1 MIFKRRR
8 WHYGFSIALHFCIF
22 AVVASKPICK
32 LYAQSSSAERT
43 PSLIVPQSDI
53 KSASSSVIDVHT
65 HFFVK
70 GKHDPELL
78 DRYVQMMDRN
88 RIAVSVSLDGQ
99 LGPQLDAHAAYLWT
113 KYPNRFAIF
122 ANIDFRGKGSEDNPA
137 SWACNQPSFVFDT
150 VETLRAEF
158 KKGRICGLKFF
169 KDFGLR
175 WRNGDGSLIQIDD
188 PRWDPIWD
196 TCGELGIP
204 VLMHTADPSAF
215 FHTADETNERI
226 VELRSRP
233 EWAFVGPEFP
243 SRESLHQARN
253 RVIAR
258 HPKTIFINAH
268 FGNDAENLTEL
279 AKWLDEFPNL
289 MIEFSSR
296 INELGRQPYSA
307 KNFFE
312 KYQDRILLG
321 TDGPFPEERLRI
333 YWRFL
338 ETFDEYFH
346 YSEKSPPPQGD
357 WRIYGIGLHGDILRK
372 IYSENACRVIPG
384 LASKLRAFDA
394 SQGCESIGN

>member
-22 AVVASKPICK
+22 AVVASKPIFK

-70 GKHDPELL
+70 GKHDPEL
-78 DRYVQMMDRN
+78 
-88 RIAVSVSLDGQ
+88 
-99 LGPQLDAHAAYLWT
+99 T

-122 ANIDFRGKGSEDNPA
+122 ANIDFRGKGSEDEPA

-215 FHTADETNERI
+215 FRTADETNERI

-258 HPKTIFINAH
+258 HPKTLFIAAH
-268 FGNDAENLTEL
+268 FGNDAENLSEL